1 MAVTP
6 DKAAMTIPTPI
17 PVNALIEMPYL
28 EFEVLRPDHQRLG
41 KLMLLRC

>member
-1 MAVTP
+1 MAATP
-6 DKAAMTIPTPI
+6 DEAAMTIPTPI
-17 PVNALIEMPYL
+17 PINETPDL